1 MDINIDNITNNK
13 SNPIIQDIKELL
25 KTGMMPDS
33 LKKKIDELPPY
44 EVRLQQEIDKLNINN
59 KKSKLQKLLDYS
71 NLGERFFEKN
81 FESYQVNNNNVKA
94 FETAKK
100 FISNFEIADKRGTGI
115 IFYGPY
121 GVGKTHLACSIANE
135 LIKMQKSVIFGS
147 TIKLFGIIKKSYNN
161 EIEENESKIISEF
174 INCDVLIVDDLGK
187 ENPSEW
193 VLEKLYYIINERYEH
208 NKPIIVTTNFSENQ
222 LIDIFT
228 VGKNRSSIEAIMS
241 RLNEICLTVKIF
253 DNDYRYKI

>member
-1 MDINIDNITNNK
+1 MDINIDNITNNT
-13 SNPIIQDIKELL
+13 SNFIVQDIKEFL
-25 KTGMMPDS
+25 KTGVMPNR

-44 EVRLQQEIDKLNINN
+44 EVRIQQEIDKLNLNN
-59 KKSKLQKLLDYS
+59 KKSQLQKLLDYS

-81 FESYQVNNNNVKA
+81 FESYQVNNNNKKA

-100 FISNFEIADKRGTGI
+100 FISNFDIANKRGTGI

-161 EIEENESKIISEF
+161 EIDENESKIISEF
-174 INCDVLIVDDLGK
+174 INCDVLIIDDLGK
-187 ENPSEW
+187 EKPSEW

-208 NKPIIVTTNFSENQ
+208 NKPIIITTNFSENQ

-228 VGKNRSSIEAIMS
+228 VGKNKSLIEAIMS
-241 RLNEICLTVKIF
+241 RLNEICLTVRIF
-253 DNDYRYKI
+253 DNDYRYKL

>member
-1 MDINIDNITNNK
+1 MEINIDNIANNK
-13 SNPIIQDIKELL
+13 QNPIVQDIKDFL
-25 KTGMMPDS
+25 KTGVMPER

-44 EVRLQQEIDKLNINN
+44 EVRLQQEIHKLNINN
-59 KKSKLQKLLDYS
+59 KKSQLQKLLDYS

-81 FESYQVNNNNVKA
+81 FESYQVNNNNIKA

-100 FISNFEIADKRGTGI
+100 FILNFEIANKRGTGI

-147 TIKLFGIIKKSYNN
+147 TIKFFGIIKKSYNN

-174 INCDVLIVDDLGK
+174 INWDVLIIDDLGK
-187 ENPSEW
+187 EKPSEW

-208 NKPIIVTTNFSENQ
+208 NKPIIITTNFSENQ

-228 VGKNRSSIEAIMS
+228 VGKNKSSIEAIIS
-241 RLNEICLTVKIF
+241 RLNEICLSVQIF

>member
-1 MDINIDNITNNK
+1 MDINIDNITNNAP
-13 SNPIIQDIKELL
+13 NPIVQDIKEFL
-25 KTGMMPDS
+25 KTGIMPNR
-33 LKKKIDELPPY
+33 LKQKIDELPPY

-59 KKSKLQKLLDYS
+59 KKSQLQKLLNYS

-81 FESYQVNNNNVKA
+81 FESYKVNNNNVKA

-100 FISNFEIADKRGTGI
+100 FIANFEIANKRGTGI

-121 GVGKTHLACSIANE
+121 GVGKTHLAYSIANE

-174 INCDVLIVDDLGK
+174 INCDVLIIDDFGK
-187 ENPSEW
+187 
-193 VLEKLYYIINERYEH
+193 
-208 NKPIIVTTNFSENQ
+208 
-222 LIDIFT
+222 
-228 VGKNRSSIEAIMS
+228 
-241 RLNEICLTVKIF
+241 
-253 DNDYRYKI
+253 

>member
-1 MDINIDNITNNK
+1 MDINIDNITNNT
-13 SNPIIQDIKELL
+13 SNPLIQDIKEFL
-25 KTGMMPDS
+25 KTGVMPDR

-44 EVRLQQEIDKLNINN
+44 EVRIQQEIDKLNLNN
-59 KKSKLQKLLDYS
+59 KKSQLQKLLDYS

-81 FESYQVNNNNVKA
+81 FESYQVNNNNKKA

-100 FISNFEIADKRGTGI
+100 FISNFDIANKRGTGI

-161 EIEENESKIISEF
+161 EIDENESKIISEF
-174 INCDVLIVDDLGK
+174 INCDVLIIDDLGK
-187 ENPSEW
+187 EKPSEW

-208 NKPIIVTTNFSENQ
+208 NKPIIITTNFSENQ

-228 VGKNRSSIEAIMS
+228 VGKNKSLIEAIMS
-241 RLNEICLTVKIF
+241 RLNEICLTVRIF
-253 DNDYRYKI
+253 DNDYRYKL

>member
-1 MDINIDNITNNK
+1 MDIDNITNNK

-25 KTGMMPDS
+25 KTGMMPYS

-59 KKSKLQKLLDYS
+59 KKSKLQKLLNYS
-71 NLGERFFEKN
+71 NLGEKFFEKN

-161 EIEENESKIISEF
+161 EIEENESKIISRF
-174 INCDVLIVDDLGK
+174 INCDVLIIDDLGK
-187 ENPSEW
+187 EKPSEW

-208 NKPIIVTTNFSENQ
+208 NKPIIITTNFSENQ
-222 LIDIFT
+222 LIDIFSF
-228 VGKNRSSIEAIMS
+228 GKNKSSIKAIMS

>member
-1 MDINIDNITNNK
+1 MEINIDNITNNK
-13 SNPIIQDIKELL
+13 QNSIVQDIKEFLE
-25 KTGMMPDS
+25 TGVMPER

-59 KKSKLQKLLDYS
+59 KKSQLQKLLDYS
-71 NLGERFFEKN
+71 NLGERFFENN
-81 FESYQVNNNNVKA
+81 FESYQVNNNNIKA

-100 FISNFEIADKRGTGI
+100 FISNFEIANTRGTGI

-135 LIKMQKSVIFGS
+135 LIKMQKSVIFRS

-174 INCDVLIVDDLGK
+174 INCDVLIIDDLGK
-187 ENPSEW
+187 EKPSEW
-193 VLEKLYYIINERYEH
+193 ILEKLYYIINERYEH
-208 NKPIIVTTNFSENQ
+208 NKPIIITTNFSDNQ

-228 VGKNRSSIEAIMS
+228 VGKNKSSIEAIIS
-241 RLNEICLTVKIF
+241 RLNEICLTVRIF

>member
-1 MDINIDNITNNK
+1 MEINIDNIANNK
-13 SNPIIQDIKELL
+13 QNPIVQDIKDFL
-25 KTGMMPDS
+25 KTGVMPER

-59 KKSKLQKLLDYS
+59 KKSQLQKLLDYS

-81 FESYQVNNNNVKA
+81 FESYQVNNNNIKA

-100 FISNFEIADKRGTGI
+100 FILNFEIANKRGTGI

-147 TIKLFGIIKKSYNN
+147 TIEFFGIIKKSYNN

-174 INCDVLIVDDLGK
+174 INWDVLIIDDLGK
-187 ENPSEW
+187 EKPSEW

-208 NKPIIVTTNFSENQ
+208 NKPIIITTNFSENQ

-228 VGKNRSSIEAIMS
+228 VGKNKSSIEAIIS
-241 RLNEICLTVKIF
+241 RLNEICLSVQIF